1 MVLYTLASLGDS
13 SRSRRQAAMAWAYWP
28 LSASW
33 RARSIVASFL
43 SGATLTPSQLIPC
56 RNLARLGPSSQEL
69 RPARNDKGPPPVGPC
84 RAETVAR
91 RGSATPCVDLNDD
104 LH

>member
-13 SRSRRQAAMAWAYWP
+13 SSSWRQTAMAWAYWP
-28 LSASW
+28 VSASW

-43 SGATLTPSQLIPC
+43 SVLSGATLTPSQLTSW

-69 RPARNDKGPPPVGPC
+69 HQARNHKRAPPPDRPLQTKGY
-84 RAETVAR
+84 RSAR
-91 RGSATPCVDLNDD
+91 RRPT

>member
-13 SRSRRQAAMAWAYWP
+13 SSSWRQTAMAWAYWP
-28 LSASW
+28 VSASW

-43 SGATLTPSQLIPC
+43 SVLSGATLTPSQLTTW

-69 RPARNDKGPPPVGPC
+69 HQARNDKGPPPPGMGPWKPK
-84 RAETVAR
+84 TVAG
-91 RGSATPCVDLNDD
+91 RGAATPCGT
-104 LH
+104 